1 MLNCYQ
7 QTITFKDFEKY
18 VCVWFVPSKKYGNYL
33 KSSRV
38 FALYSDGGKIMK
50 DYVHYLLS

>member
-18 VCVWFVPSKKYGNYL
+18 VCVWFVSSKKYGNYL

-38 FALYSDGGKIMK
+38 FDVYSDVGKIMK
-50 DYVHYLLS
+50 DYVHYLFS